1 MPSDPMAIRF
11 IGLRGSRWTDQFRFV
26 CLIERKIPRLGGNV
40 TRVFRGI
47 AGRAPRLR
55 QDGEQVPVHVTDP
68 AVTSSPALLA
78 RRAQT

>member
-1 MPSDPMAIRF
+1 M
-11 IGLRGSRWTDQFRFV
+11 
-26 CLIERKIPRLGGNV
+26 ERKIPRLGGNV
-40 TRVFRGI
+40 TRVFRRKRSI
-47 AGRAPRLR
+47 ARRAPRLR